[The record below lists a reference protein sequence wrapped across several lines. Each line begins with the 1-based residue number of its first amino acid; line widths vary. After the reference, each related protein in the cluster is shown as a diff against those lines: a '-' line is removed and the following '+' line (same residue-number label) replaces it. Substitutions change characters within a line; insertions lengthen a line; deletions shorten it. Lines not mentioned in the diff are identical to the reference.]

1 LGISTQENHIPFGHL
16 LIDSGAD
23 IVFGHSCHVFQGIE
37 IYRGRP
43 ILYSTGDFIDD
54 YAADGIERNDESF
67 IFLIEICDTKTF
79 QSGFIQLSSAIFR
92 QGWQKRTRQKRWR
105 IFAKSLTHQP
115 YGMKRKVTLRF
126 HDKEIG

>member
-1 LGISTQENHIPFGHL
+1 MGISTQENHIPFGHL

-54 YAADGIERNDESF
+54 YAVDGVERNDESF
-67 IFLIEICDTKTF
+67 IFLVEISDIKPF
-79 QSGFIQLSSAIFR
+79 QLRLYPTIISDFQARLAEKNEAKKMENFCKELNTSAV
-92 QGWQKRTRQKRWR
+92 W
-105 IFAKSLTHQP
+105 HE
-115 YGMKRKVTLRF
+115 
-126 HDKEIG
+126 KESYLEIS

>member
-1 LGISTQENHIPFGHL
+1 MSFRGLRLT
-16 LIDSGAD
+16 
-23 IVFGHSCHVFQGIE
+23 E
-37 IYRGRP
+37 IAP
-43 ILYSTGDFIDD
+43 SLFSAGDFIDD